1 MSGAANTSQEQEKQ
15 EATLLSTM
23 VKSTFDFW
31 QTVMQDIAGPNDS
44 GSGAQAAFKAGSMRP
59 YTAKSFQDMFA
70 AMQGALVES
79 GLMDNLAQGM
89 NRTPEM
95 MMKMTQAWAEDVS
108 KAVQEGMS
116 GMERSL
122 SEHSERPQESSLQAL
137 LESYSESMHKV
148 LNMPKLGINRYY
160 QERLSQAIDKLNLF
174 TAVASEF
181 SLLMLQP
188 VESSTVKLQN
198 KIKEM
203 AEGEEGYFE
212 DAKEY
217 YSMWMKLLEGDYMN
231 LLQSQE
237 FIKAFHDV
245 VNRYLE
251 FYSVYEEVMQD
262 GLQFLPVTTKNDM
275 EAVYKENYLLK
286 KEVKSMSQRMKELE
300 KKVEELQASKKK

>member
-1 MSGAANTSQEQEKQ
+1 MSEAANSSQGQ
-15 EATLLSTM
+15 EATLLATM
-23 VKSTFDFW
+23 VKSSFDFW
-31 QTVMQDIAGPNDS
+31 QTLMQDMAGTSEN
-44 GSGAQAAFKAGSMRP
+44 GSSTQTGFKAGSVRP

-95 MMKMTQAWAEDVS
+95 MMKMTQAWAEDVG
-108 KAVQEGMS
+108 KVVQEGMS
-116 GMERSL
+116 GMEQSL
-122 SEHSERPQESSLQAL
+122 SESSERRQDSSLQAL
-137 LESYSESMHKV
+137 LESYSESMHKI

-160 QERLSQAIDKLNLF
+160 QERMSQAIDKLNLF

-237 FIKAFHDV
+237 FIKAFHEV

-286 KEVKSMSQRMKELE
+286 KEVKSMSQRVKELE
-300 KKVEELQASKKK
+300 KKVEELQPSKKK